1 MNKTKFNELE
11 KKILSEELTK
21 IQRDYLDYLEDNDND
36 EDARER
42 LFVVSYLK
50 NVIRTG
56 VIDEPDVDFNDDSIC
71 IVDTDE

>member
-56 VIDEPDVDFNDDSIC
+56 VIDELDVDFNDDSIC